1 LNKTEV
7 ELKMRKIGMRWNE
20 GEIELRLREKEGSYL
35 SWVEK
40 RRVVREREREIRI
53 WICFFFVLENGARE
67 SARGFCTFIGL
78 LPKKVK
84 DEKNVQLRHGT
95 TVNTN

>member
-40 RRVVREREREIRI
+40 RRVVREREILGYE
-53 WICFFFVLENGARE
+53 FVFFVLENGARE
-67 SARGFCTFIGL
+67 SAWGFCSFIGL

-84 DEKNVQLRHGT
+84 DEKNVQCSTKTR
-95 TVNTN
+95 NNS